1 MEYLELNT
9 RDGDATEPEI
19 VSTLPP
25 ADGGKQAWLF
35 LAGAFMI
42 EALVWGFPFSFGVF
56 QEYYATHEP
65 FASQPKGL
73 VAVGTTASVRT
84 ALSYCS

>member
-1 MEYLELNT
+1 MESLELQT
-9 RDGDATEPEI
+9 RDGDAAGVEN
-19 VSTLPP
+19 VSILPP
-25 ADGGKQAWLF
+25 ADGGKQAWRV

-65 FASQPKGL
+65 FASQSKGL
-73 VAVGTTASVRT
+73 AAVGTTASVRT
-84 ALSYCS
+84 VLSHCS